1 VHTVVVQVERCEVA
15 LLIGYTPG
23 TGEPTDRIVARVASQ
38 PRSHAVD
45 ALRETLAAYAM
56 APLTVTLDGVAVAPA
71 TVRVKVGLV
80 GERPSVVVL
89 ATISLARGGQL
100 AINSKDPRTTRI
112 SWEDQASGRV
122 VDDRGLPADG
132 ARPDAARHAAPPGGR
147 AAEGRRGLL
156 DEGAPA
162 QGRWFTG
169 VASFLLPVGAA
180 PGGSSCVSAVPTS
193 SSPASA
199 RSWASPPWR
208 R

>member
-1 VHTVVVQVERCEVA
+1 VHTVVVQIERCEAA

-23 TGEPTDRIVARVASQ
+23 TGDPTDRIVARVASQ
-38 PRSHAVD
+38 PRLHALD

-56 APLTVTLDGVAVAPA
+56 APLTVTLDGVVVAPS

-89 ATISLARGGQL
+89 ATVSLARGGQL
-100 AINSKDPRTTRI
+100 AISSRDPRTTRI
-112 SWEDQASGRV
+112 SWEDRSSGRI
-122 VDDRGLPADG
+122 VDDN
-132 ARPDAARHAAPPGGR
+132 
-147 AAEGRRGLL
+147 
-156 DEGAPA
+156 APA
-162 QGRWFTG
+162 QGRWFAG
-169 VASFLLPVGAA
+169 VASFLLPVSAA

-193 SSPASA
+193 SLPSS

>member
-1 VHTVVVQVERCEVA
+1 MMASALAIGLAAPAWGHTFPPVHTVVVQVERCEVA

-38 PRSHAVD
+38 PRSHALD

-56 APLTVTLDGVAVAPA
+56 APLAVTVDGVVVAPA

-112 SWEDQASGRV
+112 LWEDQSSGRI
-122 VDDRGLPADG
+122 VDD
-132 ARPDAARHAAPPGGR
+132 
-147 AAEGRRGLL
+147 
-156 DEGAPA
+156 GAPA
-162 QGRWFTG
+162 NGRWFTG
-169 VASFLLPVGAA
+169 MASFLLSVGAA
-180 PGGSSCVSAVPTS
+180 PGGSSCVSAVPTP